1 MLVSLLVTVALTFLI
16 GLVPS
21 LRMVWGATG
30 LCAALLLGYIFLLV
44 RMKSLAAER
53 EMKLAFLPRHVE
65 PSLML
70 RRSAN

>member
-1 MLVSLLVTVALTFLI
+1 MSLLVSVVLTFIL

-30 LCAALLLGYIFLLV
+30 LFVVMLFAYIFLLV

-53 EMKLAFLPRHVE
+53 EMKLAFLPRQVE